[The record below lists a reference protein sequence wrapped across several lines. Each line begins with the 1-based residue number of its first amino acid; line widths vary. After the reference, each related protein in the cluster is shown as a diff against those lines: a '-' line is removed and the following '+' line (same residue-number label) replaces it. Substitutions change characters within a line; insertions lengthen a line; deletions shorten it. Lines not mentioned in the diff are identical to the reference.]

1 MQNCQVLR
9 MFFFFRHSQL
19 FCGTGHFIPQCLAKF
34 YAKLQGADNLFCFP
48 GLRDMYRKEMQQQ
61 LDMHT
66 TQMEKWKDIERW
78 DHLLFKESVSR
89 AFQLAVSFIKSKSKK
104 IGNTGC
110 CIRFRFRRSIRD
122 LLKKFDIKCRT
133 KYLPGFACS
142 SEV

>member
-1 MQNCQVLR
+1 
-9 MFFFFRHSQL
+9 MFFFFRQSQL

-78 DHLLFKESVSR
+78 DHLFL
-89 AFQLAVSFIKSKSKK
+89 
-104 IGNTGC
+104 IGIGHEIFGWQFLSLNQ
-110 CIRFRFRRSIRD
+110 S
-122 LLKKFDIKCRT
+122 LKK
-133 KYLPGFACS
+133 
-142 SEV
+142 

>member
-1 MQNCQVLR
+1 
-9 MFFFFRHSQL
+9 MF
-19 FCGTGHFIPQCLAKF
+19 
-34 YAKLQGADNLFCFP
+34 
-48 GLRDMYRKEMQQQ
+48 
-61 LDMHT
+61 
-66 TQMEKWKDIERW
+66 
-78 DHLLFKESVSR
+78 SR
-89 AFQLAVSFIKSKSKK
+89 AEGHVQKGDAAAAGHAHHPDGEVEGHREVGSFILNRNRSRDFRLAVSFIKSKSKK